1 MADHR
6 MPSRFASLLLGLGF
20 FSSLLAWV
28 LIAPPVLTL
37 SSTAKHA
44 GHFGLVY
51 THVLG
56 GTLMLFLGLAN
67 MHSGTT
73 RQRFKYHALLGRIYL
88 IGGAGGAIA
97 AILITSTSAHK
108 SPGVILTN
116 TTMSLLTLAVAWLIS
131 AAMAYRAIRN
141 RRVDSHREW
150 VLRSYI
156 LAWSFVFCRLVSR
169 VPGANALAGGDAFIW
184 LSWVGPLI
192 LCEVALQ
199 WPRGAHRAT
208 IPKPNGSAPG

>member
-1 MADHR
+1 M
-6 MPSRFASLLLGLGF
+6 LLGLGLI
-20 FSSLLAWV
+20 SSALAWL

-51 THVLG
+51 VHVLG
-56 GTLMLFLGLAN
+56 GTIMLFLGLAN
-67 MHSGTT
+67 LYSGTT
-73 RQRFKYHALLGRIYL
+73 RRRFKYHTLLGRIYL
-88 IGGAGGAIA
+88 IGGGLGALA

-116 TTMSLLTLAVAWLIS
+116 TSLSLLTLAFAWLLA
-131 AAMAYRAIRN
+131 AAMAYRAARN
-141 RRVDSHREW
+141 RRIDSHQEW
-150 VLRSYI
+150 VIRSYV

-169 VPGANALAGGDAFIW
+169 VPGVDDIAGGDAFIW

-192 LCEVALQ
+192 VGEVALQ
-199 WPRGAHRAT
+199 WQRGAQRSVMPTPSSGA
-208 IPKPNGSAPG
+208 S